1 MKLKTL
7 LATLFVAGLVVSMAV
22 AAPAERG
29 KGKGKNGTTAASTT
43 EAVRGKGKKK
53 GHAKHD
59 CKPRRAVVLV
69 GDFAGAESGS
79 FAMLVKGGNKAGKAL
94 AGKQVTV
101 TVTDGTKIRRSGKA
115 TLAELATGDLL
126 LVQGHACK
134 LDSQALT
141 LVARKVVVLSPTDD
155 EDTTTTTTT
164 TDSTTTSTVTTS
176 STTTTS

>member
-1 MKLKTL
+1 
-7 LATLFVAGLVVSMAV
+7 
-22 AAPAERG
+22 
-29 KGKGKNGTTAASTT
+29 
-43 EAVRGKGKKK
+43 
-53 GHAKHD
+53 
-59 CKPRRAVVLV
+59 
-69 GDFAGAESGS
+69 
-79 FAMLVKGGNKAGKAL
+79 MLVKGGNKAGKTL

-164 TDSTTTSTVTTS
+164 DSTTTSTVTTS